1 MISVIIPNFNGAEFL
16 PALFSNLKKA
26 ILPEFE
32 IIFID
37 NGSTD
42 NSVFLV
48 KKLYPKVK
56 VIKNKSNLG
65 FGTAVNQGIKAAG
78 YAYVCLLNND
88 VILKNNWFKYMIA
101 SVKKHPDIACFCGT
115 VLNKNGTSVESMGI
129 DFDWSGKCL
138 QLKSHPAGLVWGS
151 SAAVVIYQQK
161 ILSSIGNFDPH
172 YFAYLEDV
180 DVAFRLQQK
189 NYQTLLVPRAIAYHL
204 GGGTSDKMGNFRA
217 KQTFR
222 NWIYFILKNYS
233 FFQII
238 NNLPGILLERLRN
251 LSFLIKSYDG
261 ILKYRN

>member
-1 MISVIIPNFNGAEFL
+1 MISVIIPNFNGAGFL
-16 PALFSNLKKA
+16 PALFSNLKKV

-65 FGTAVNQGIKAAG
+65 FGAAVNQGIKAAREP
-78 YAYVCLLNND
+78 YVCLLNND
-88 VILKNNWFKYMIA
+88 VILKDSWFKYMIA
-101 SVKKHPDIACFCGT
+101 SIKKHPNIACFCGT

-138 QLKSHPAGLVWGS
+138 QLKSHPAGPVWGS
-151 SAAVVIYQQK
+151 SAAVVIYQK
-161 ILSSIGNFDPH
+161 NILFNIGCFDPH

-189 NYQTLLVPRAIAYHL
+189 KYQTLLIPQAIAYHL
-204 GGGTSDKMGNFRA
+204 GGGTADKMGNFRA

-233 FFQII
+233 LVQI
-238 NNLPGILLERLRN
+238 LKYFPKILLERLRN
-251 LSFLIKSYDG
+251 LSFLIKSF
-261 ILKYRN
+261 K